1 MVHWTVG
8 FQLFWFTKICHELI
22 SQREILNLPSCWRVG
37 KGFVWAHSEQSIKDF
52 WSWYKRANVAK
63 KKPPRITQNT
73 GTAVCTL
80 LCLPWKRHMWCFKN
94 VCHFICLVVKKRRC
108 SGYVGYY
115 FVSSVWFLWAGTK
128 VQNKLFFTKDSFSK
142 FPCIMVG
149 AVMQGLFL
157 GARSRLFSGEEK
169 STYSSVSAP
178 KQPWNFSEQDFVLY
192 YVFF

>member
-1 MVHWTVG
+1 
-8 FQLFWFTKICHELI
+8 
-22 SQREILNLPSCWRVG
+22 
-37 KGFVWAHSEQSIKDF
+37 
-52 WSWYKRANVAK
+52 
-63 KKPPRITQNT
+63 
-73 GTAVCTL
+73 
-80 LCLPWKRHMWCFKN
+80 MWCFKN

-157 GARSRLFSGEEK
+157 GARSRLFSGEK
-169 STYSSVSAP
+169 KVPTAA
-178 KQPWNFSEQDFVLY
+178 
-192 YVFF
+192 